1 MNAKEMIPDSIRGLT
16 AYAIPHPAGVRIKL
30 DANESPH
37 PLPPDVAAAL
47 GAHLAEVPLH
57 RYPDP
62 RAEALVKVVA
72 RDVGVPS
79 DQIVLGN
86 GSDEMIA
93 LLLTAF
99 SRSRTSTRPARAA
112 FPWPS
117 FVYYRIACAARGV
130 APLEIPLRS
139 DFTLDVDATD
149 AALAAERPNLAF
161 FALPNNPTGT
171 LWPMDEVA
179 RLSARHPDTLFVSD
193 EAYFDYSGETLLPRL
208 APNLVVMRTL
218 SKLGLA
224 GLRVGFLVAPP
235 AVAEVLERIRPPYNV
250 GALNQAAAAWL
261 LTHHKRTLLEA
272 ARRVVAERERLA
284 AALARLGL
292 QVFPSRAN
300 LLLVRHPRASDVW
313 SRLLG
318 HGILVRNFDR
328 PGPLAGCLRITVGT
342 AEENDLL
349 VSALTPISSGEQ

>member
-1 MNAKEMIPDSIRGLT
+1 MTLKELIPDSIRGLT
-16 AYAIPHPAGVRIKL
+16 AYAVPHPAGVRVKL
-30 DANESPH
+30 DANESPF
-37 PLPPDVAAAL
+37 PLPPDIAAAL

-62 RAEALVKVVA
+62 RAESLVKVLA
-72 RDVGVPS
+72 RDLGVPS

-86 GSDEMIA
+86 GSDEIIA
-93 LLLTAF
+93 LLLSAF
-99 SRSRTSTRPARAA
+99 SRSRTGRAARAA
-112 FPWPS
+112 YPWPS
-117 FVYYRIACAARGV
+117 FVYYRIACAAHGI

-149 AALAAERPNLAF
+149 ALLAAERPNLAF

-179 RLSARHPDTLFVSD
+179 RLAARHADTLFVSD

-224 GLRVGFLVAPP
+224 ALRVGFLVAPP
-235 AVAEVLERIRPPYNV
+235 AVAEVIGRIRPPYNV
-250 GALNQAAAAWL
+250 GALNQAAATWL
-261 LTHHKRTLLEA
+261 LTNHKQVLTDA

-284 AALARLGL
+284 AVLTQLGL
-292 QVFPSRAN
+292 RVFPSRAN
-300 LLLVRHPRASDVW
+300 LLCVRHPRASDVW

-342 AEENDLL
+342 AEENELL
-349 VSALTPISSGEQ
+349 VIALTQISYGEQ